1 MEIHFVIPY
10 RDRLAHWVQFYP
22 HIVAHS
28 KGRYTP
34 YFWVAEQS
42 EGRPFNRGAL
52 LNLGTLAV
60 KAEFGPEARIVLHDI
75 DMLPSSHVNYCAM
88 EADFVHLAT
97 SCTQFKNQMPYRDY
111 FGGVV
116 MTTVSKMESVGGFPN
131 NFWGWGGE
139 DDALLIRVRYRDFEE
154 VHRPNTHFH
163 SLSHDR
169 TIDTGLLTN
178 NRELLEQER
187 RKPCIAY
194 GIEHV
199 QKEWNCEP
207 VPTDLHGVR
216 WLACSPK

>member
-1 MEIHFVIPY
+1 
-10 RDRLAHWVQFYP
+10 
-22 HIVAHS
+22 
-28 KGRYTP
+28 
-34 YFWVAEQS
+34 
-42 EGRPFNRGAL
+42 
-52 LNLGTLAV
+52 
-60 KAEFGPEARIVLHDI
+60 
-75 DMLPSSHVNYCAM
+75 M

-116 MTTVSKMESVGGFPN
+116 MTTVKAMESVGGFPN

-139 DDALLIRVRYRDFEE
+139 DDALLI
-154 VHRPNTHFH
+154 
-163 SLSHDR
+163 LSHDR
-169 TIDTGLLTN
+169 TIDTGLLSN

-187 RKPCIAY
+187 RNPCRAY

-199 QKEWNCEP
+199 QKEWNREP